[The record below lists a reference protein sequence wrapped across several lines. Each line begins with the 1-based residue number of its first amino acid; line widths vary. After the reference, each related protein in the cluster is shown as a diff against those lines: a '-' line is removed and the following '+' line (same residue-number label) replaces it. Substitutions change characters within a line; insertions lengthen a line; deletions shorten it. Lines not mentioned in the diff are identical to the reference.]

1 MRHRATESQ
10 RQLGSEKRLVS
21 RLVVVSM
28 LVSLVGCVG
37 LRGPDT
43 IIVNAKVFTSD
54 ASQPWA
60 QALAIKGD
68 RIIAVGDTRTIEALA
83 ISSTRRID
91 AGGRTVVPGFNDAHQ
106 HIGIAPPNDRLDMPF
121 DPTIDQIAAA
131 VRDQVKKSPAGRLI
145 QGEFGQHAWGNPQF
159 TRAWLDAIAPEHP
172 VRLFSFTGHGQLLNS
187 RALAFIGVDDS
198 IKDPEGGH
206 YGRDAAGKLD
216 GRLEEYADYFAAR
229 AFALKTDHADAVALY
244 RRFATEART
253 YGITSVQLM
262 EDPLPIDDAVKDL
275 VEADVP
281 IRWQTYR
288 FPMRAATGDTID
300 SKPPVPPQ
308 PTPLIDTRGMKWI
321 IDGTPIERLAFM
333 RAPYS
338 DAPGEK
344 GRLNFS
350 TERIAQ
356 FVGWAYGTE
365 DPLAVHAVGDA
376 AIDSYVSAIEKAGRP
391 EVWREKRPRIEH
403 GDLLSPDLMARVKA
417 LGIVIVQNPIH
428 FTFADVFKARLGDE
442 RMSWIEPMKSL
453 LAAGIPLAI
462 GSDGPMNPFLN
473 IMAATTHPAN
483 PKEALTREQAVT
495 AYTAGSA
502 FAQFKEKDKGQLVVG
517 KLADLAILSA
527 DVFTVPVDQ
536 MERIRSEMTML
547 GGRVVH
553 ETGAVR

>member
-1 MRHRATESQ
+1 M
-10 RQLGSEKRLVS
+10 S
-21 RLVVVSM
+21 RLSVLSVALALSVA
-28 LVSLVGCVG
+28 CIG

-43 IIVNAKVFTSD
+43 IIVNAKIFTAD
-54 ASQPWA
+54 AASPWA

-68 RIIAVGDTRTIEALA
+68 RVTAVGDTSVIAALA
-83 ISSTRRID
+83 TSNTRRID

-106 HIGIAPPNDRLDMPF
+106 HIGIAPPNDRLELPF
-121 DPTIDQIAAA
+121 EPTLDQIGAALRA
-131 VRDQVKKSPAGRLI
+131 QVKTSPPGRLI
-145 QGEFGQHAWGNPQF
+145 EGEFGQTAWANPQF
-159 TRAWLDAIAPEHP
+159 TRAWLDAIAPDNP
-172 VRLFSFTGHGQLLNS
+172 VRLFAFTGHGQVLNS
-187 RALAFIGVDDS
+187 RALAFIGVDDA

-216 GRLEEYADYFAAR
+216 GRLEEYADYLGAR
-229 AFALKTDHADAVALY
+229 GFALKTEHADQVALY
-244 RRFATEART
+244 RRFAAEARS

-275 VEADVP
+275 VEANVP

-288 FPMRAATGDTID
+288 FPMRPAGSETID

-321 IDGTPIERLAFM
+321 IDGTPIERLGFM
-333 RAPYS
+333 RAPYA

-350 TERIAQ
+350 ADRIAQ
-356 FVGWAYGTE
+356 FVGWAYATE
-365 DPLAVHAVGDA
+365 DPLAVHAIGDA
-376 AIDSYVSAIEKAGRP
+376 AIDAYVSAIEKAGRA
-391 EVWREKRPRIEH
+391 EVWRDKRPRIEH
-403 GDLLSPDLMARVKA
+403 GDMMSPDLMQRVKA
-417 LGIVIVQNPIH
+417 MGIVVVQNPIH
-428 FTFADVFKARLGDE
+428 FTFADVFKVRFGQE
-442 RMSWIEPMKSL
+442 RMSWMEPMKSL

-462 GSDGPMNPFLN
+462 GSDGPINPFLN

-483 PKEALTREQAVT
+483 PKEALTREQAVI

-502 FAQFKEKDKGQLVVG
+502 FAQSKEKDKGQLTVG

-527 DVFTVPVDQ
+527 DLFTVPVPE
-536 MERIRSEMTML
+536 MEKIRSVMTIL

-553 ETGAVR
+553 ETGAVQ